1 MCVCSCLVILVAD
14 MFQVYIRDSTMVSVY
29 SLLLFGGGAISIDL
43 DRGNFLLSVDDGWIR
58 FMVSSHDVSTRTSF
72 KHLVGQYSMH
82 ATTFT

>member
-1 MCVCSCLVILVAD
+1 

-58 FMVSSHDVSTRTSF
+58 FMVQSHDVSKFRWRFDSRAYSCLDKISF
-72 KHLVGQYSMH
+72 FCHCAVNERL
-82 ATTFT
+82 

>member
-1 MCVCSCLVILVAD
+1 MCVDILFLD

-58 FMVSSHDVSTRTSF
+58 FVASSHQVSRARDVTSCF
-72 KHLVGQYSMH
+72 DMEAFDWKQVSLNM
-82 ATTFT
+82 